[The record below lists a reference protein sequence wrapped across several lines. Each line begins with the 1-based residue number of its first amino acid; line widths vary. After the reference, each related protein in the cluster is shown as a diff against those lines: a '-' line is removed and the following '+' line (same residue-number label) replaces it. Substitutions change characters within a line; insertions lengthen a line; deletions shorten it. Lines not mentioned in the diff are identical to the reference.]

1 MTFDVLDTE
10 MAEAIMLVK
19 PGDLVSIVQ
28 GQGLDEQQIRELLIR
43 LQKLKEHV
51 EDLRETDA
59 LIKPNQWED
68 RVDGLPQMSLAR
80 NYGSGAQDEDDPTE
94 DDPTLSPAQALT

>member
-1 MTFDVLDTE
+1 MVLS
-10 MAEAIMLVK
+10 EAIDDV
-19 PGDLVSIVQ
+19 I
-28 GQGLDEQQIRELLIR
+28 
-43 LQKLKEHV
+43 

-68 RVDGLPQMSLAR
+68 RVDGLPEMSLAR